1 MALPGPFSLVP
12 IFGPQFFHVPFPTPC
27 RNFRSSAADD
37 EPSHPQPSAMKQASK
52 PPGDGKFGAD
62 FHYSQGQI
70 PSGFPYQQDSYS
82 TRHSYTDDKN
92 PVASADKQHHQL
104 ARDSSPSPG
113 RVSKLTSKLG
123 AQHSTPAPRLP
134 PNNSMSR
141 RFYIETSATG
151 KTKFVSIKRS
161 RTPNGHQ
168 HHHHHRHGKL
178 HHHHHHHL
186 PKQPPQEPC
195 QDPQDYCK
203 VRIDDYKSLKE
214 RERTLQE
221 AQTRLLADIEVL
233 QTSLSTAQAEAHNL
247 SQVLVPQLQNQ
258 LGILTTDNDALRKSL
273 DKASSNEEKHCRQ
286 TEKLKQKVEKLKNEK
301 KERREENKGLRE
313 KLAQAHR
320 QRQQSE
326 GSGCRRSGTGSG
338 PGPGSGMS
346 ELLREIEYWK
356 GLYRHWKDRYEDVKR
371 RYDDVKRR
379 YEDVCRTL
387 DVRTEK
393 VRVYE
398 EILSKRRSA

>member
-1 MALPGPFSLVP
+1 MLPDLLLLPSLAQNSCFLGELAYACFVTT
-12 IFGPQFFHVPFPTPC
+12 GHRQNSNT
-27 RNFRSSAADD
+27 
-37 EPSHPQPSAMKQASK
+37 
-52 PPGDGKFGAD
+52 
-62 FHYSQGQI
+62 I
-70 PSGFPYQQDSYS
+70 PSCDISKAKYYS
-82 TRHSYTDDKN
+82 DRIPISARVILAPGIHKQTKRIRWHLQINSNHQETPRH
-92 PVASADKQHHQL
+92 L
-104 ARDSSPSPG
+104 PS
-113 RVSKLTSKLG
+113 RVCNLTKLTSRLG

-134 PNNSMSR
+134 PNNPMSPS
-141 RFYIETSATG
+141 FYIETSTSG

-178 HHHHHHHL
+178 QHHHHHHHL

-195 QDPQDYCK
+195 PDPQDYCK
-203 VRIDDYKSLKE
+203 VRIDDYNSLKE

-221 AQTRLLADIEVL
+221 SQTRLLADIEFL

-286 TEKLKQKVEKLKNEK
+286 TEKLKQKMEKLKNEK

-313 KLAQAHR
+313 KLAQAQAHR
-320 QRQQSE
+320 QRQGGE
-326 GSGCRRSGTGSG
+326 GCGSRRSGTGTGTGTGTGSG
-338 PGPGSGMS
+338 SGTGSGTGSRSGMS

-356 GLYRHWKDRYEDVKR
+356 GLYRHWKDRYE
-371 RYDDVKRR
+371 DVKRR

>member
-1 MALPGPFSLVP
+1 MSKSQPTQPPAESKPAKPAMPTQTDGALENKAFFTHQGPFSLVP
-12 IFGPQFFHVPFPTPC
+12 IFGPQFFH
-27 RNFRSSAADD
+27 
-37 EPSHPQPSAMKQASK
+37 
-52 PPGDGKFGAD
+52 
-62 FHYSQGQI
+62 
-70 PSGFPYQQDSYS
+70 QDSYS

-178 HHHHHHHL
+178 HHHHHHHHL

-313 KLAQAHR
+313 KLAQVHR

-398 EILSKRRSA
+398 EILSKRRST

>member
-1 MALPGPFSLVP
+1 
-12 IFGPQFFHVPFPTPC
+12 
-27 RNFRSSAADD
+27 
-37 EPSHPQPSAMKQASK
+37 
-52 PPGDGKFGAD
+52 
-62 FHYSQGQI
+62 
-70 PSGFPYQQDSYS
+70 
-82 TRHSYTDDKN
+82 
-92 PVASADKQHHQL
+92 
-104 ARDSSPSPG
+104 
-113 RVSKLTSKLG
+113 
-123 AQHSTPAPRLP
+123 
-134 PNNSMSR
+134 MSR

-151 KTKFVSIKRS
+151 KTKFISIKRS

-178 HHHHHHHL
+178 HHHHHHHHL

-195 QDPQDYCK
+195 PDPQDYCK
-203 VRIDDYKSLKE
+203 VRIDDYNSLKE

-221 AQTRLLADIEVL
+221 SQTRLLADIELL
-233 QTSLSTAQAEAHNL
+233 QTSLSTAQTEAHTL

-273 DKASSNEEKHCRQ
+273 DKASSMEEKHCRQ
-286 TEKLKQKVEKLKNEK
+286 TDKLKQKVEKLKNEK

-326 GSGCRRSGTGSG
+326 GSGCRRSGSGTGTGPGPGSGSGTGSG
-338 PGPGSGMS
+338 SGSGSGMS

-356 GLYRHWKDRYEDVKR
+356 GLYRHWKNRYE
-371 RYDDVKRR
+371 DVKRR

>member
-1 MALPGPFSLVP
+1 
-12 IFGPQFFHVPFPTPC
+12 
-27 RNFRSSAADD
+27 
-37 EPSHPQPSAMKQASK
+37 
-52 PPGDGKFGAD
+52 
-62 FHYSQGQI
+62 
-70 PSGFPYQQDSYS
+70 
-82 TRHSYTDDKN
+82 
-92 PVASADKQHHQL
+92 
-104 ARDSSPSPG
+104 
-113 RVSKLTSKLG
+113 
-123 AQHSTPAPRLP
+123 
-134 PNNSMSR
+134 MSR
-141 RFYIETSATG
+141 RFYIETSTSG

-178 HHHHHHHL
+178 HHHHHHHHL

-195 QDPQDYCK
+195 PDPQDYCK
-203 VRIDDYKSLKE
+203 VRIDDYNSLKE

-221 AQTRLLADIEVL
+221 SQTRLLADIEFL

-313 KLAQAHR
+313 KLAQAQAHR
-320 QRQQSE
+320 QRQGGE
-326 GSGCRRSGTGSG
+326 GCGSRRSGTGTGSG
-338 PGPGSGMS
+338 SGSGTGTGSRSGMS

-371 RYDDVKRR
+371 RY
-379 YEDVCRTL
+379 EDVVRTL